1 MSDHI
6 YEGENHAKYF
16 HKNYE
21 DDDDDDD
28 DDDEEEEE
36 DGGDY
41 SAESKYPH
49 TICPH
54 QHS

>member
-1 MSDHI
+1 MGDHI
-6 YEGENHAKYF
+6 YEGESHAKYF

-28 DDDEEEEE
+28 DDDEEEE

>member
-1 MSDHI
+1 MGDHI
-6 YEGENHAKYF
+6 YEGESHAKYF
-16 HKNYE
+16 HKNDEDDEDE
-21 DDDDDDD
+21 DDDDDD
-28 DDDEEEEE
+28 
-36 DGGDY
+36 GDY

>member
-1 MSDHI
+1 MGDHI
-6 YEGENHAKYF
+6 YEGESHAKYF
-16 HKNYE
+16 HKNDEDDEDE
-21 DDDDDDD
+21 DDDDD
-28 DDDEEEEE
+28 E

>member
-6 YEGENHAKYF
+6 YEGESHAKYF
-16 HKNYE
+16 HKNDEDDEDE
-21 DDDDDDD
+21 DDDDD
-28 DDDEEEEE
+28 E